1 MFEMGWV
8 NIYAQRF
15 GLAAT
20 ARDASMTRRRPRK
33 WMQEAPLTCFQHGGI
48 DLITGTAGL
57 IISRPA
63 EATAQFA
70 TDTGK
75 VCGQCHES
83 ATGGGKLTPFGQAFK
98 ANGNKLP

>member
-1 MFEMGWV
+1 MRVHNPETTMKANARNALVLVFS
-8 NIYAQRF
+8 
-15 GLAAT
+15 AA
-20 ARDASMTRRRPRK
+20 A
-33 WMQEAPLTCFQHGGI
+33 
-48 DLITGTAGL
+48 LILIAGTAGL

-70 TDTGK
+70 TETGK

-83 ATGGGKLTPFGQAFK
+83 TTGGGKLTPFGEAFK